1 MKENAK
7 RADGFVPLSQ
17 KLNYSIGSGGGNIIT
32 TIAGSFVAAYLTDS
46 VGIGAATMS
55 TMILV
60 NRAFDLLT
68 DFAMGSIVDRTR
80 TKWGKARPWV
90 AISAPLIAI
99 LLILVFSVPESL
111 GSTGKLIYVYITYL
125 FLNAIGFTMFFIP
138 HTALLSRMT
147 LNGNERQKIASME
160 QILNQVAGLAVTT
173 FWVPLT
179 TSVGYRSTAII
190 YGVATCVFILFA
202 FFGTKE
208 TVGENDEKKPETK
221 SDVPFKTQLSC
232 LAKNKYFWLETCFFA
247 LLLLHNC
254 GCGMVSYYYC
264 NIVLGNASLVA
275 VISACSMIP
284 AMAMNLILPSI
295 VKKIGK
301 RRIMIISSCVVIAT
315 GVLMGLNPT
324 AVGLVCVLYGIKG
337 FFMGSMFSC
346 AFALTGDVVDYGEWK
361 FGVRSE
367 GLVMSGVS
375 IGQKAGLGLGP
386 AIAGWILAFGG
397 YDGLAEVQTAS
408 AVASINFTFT
418 YYAAICGVILLVVS
432 LLFDVDK
439 HTSQMQ
445 ADLTKK
451 HSLG

>member
-1 MKENAK
+1 MKENEK
-7 RADGFVPLSQ
+7 RADGFVPFSQ

-32 TIAGSFVAAYLTDS
+32 TIVGSFIAAYLTDS

-60 NRAFDLLT
+60 NRAFDLFT
-68 DFAMGSIVDRTR
+68 DFFMGSIVDRTR

-90 AISAPLIAI
+90 ALSAPIIAI
-99 LLILVFSVPESL
+99 LLVLVFSVPESL
-111 GSTGKLIYVYITYL
+111 GSTGKLVYVYITYL

-179 TSVGYRSTAII
+179 TSVGYRTTAII

-208 TVGENDEKKPETK
+208 TVGENDDKKPEAK
-221 SDVPFKTQLSC
+221 SAVPFKAQLSA
-232 LAKNKYFWLETCFFA
+232 LVKNKYFWLETAFFC

-264 NIVLGNASLVA
+264 NIVLGNAAIVA
-275 VISACSMIP
+275 VISACGMIP
-284 AMAMNLILPSI
+284 AMVMNLILPSI
-295 VKKIGK
+295 VKKLGK
-301 RRIMIISSCVVIAT
+301 RKIMIMSSCVVIAT
-315 GVLMGLNPT
+315 GIIMGLFPT
-324 AVGLVCVLYGIKG
+324 AVGLICVLYAIKG
-337 FFMGSMFSC
+337 FFMGAMFSC

-361 FGVRSE
+361 NGIRSE

-397 YDGLAEVQTAS
+397 YDGLAETQTAS

-418 YYAAICGVILLVVS
+418 YYAAICGVILLIVS

-439 HTSQMQ
+439 HTAQMQ

-451 HSLG
+451 HSLN